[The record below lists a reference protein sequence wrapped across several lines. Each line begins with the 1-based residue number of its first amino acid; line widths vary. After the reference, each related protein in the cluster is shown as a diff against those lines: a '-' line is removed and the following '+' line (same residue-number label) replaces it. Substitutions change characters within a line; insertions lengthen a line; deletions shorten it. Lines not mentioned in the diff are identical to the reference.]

1 MGRKGMH
8 RFSILALVV
17 VVGLTA
23 NLVREM
29 AGAPPTQAAIP
40 RLRVTGGAATMEELV
55 DRFLAALRAKD
66 RGALEELRITEAE
79 YRQVIIPGNVEKGE
93 PLQVLKEDA
102 SDYFWGLLNT
112 KSVYHRE
119 DILRKHGGKNYV
131 LKEIFFE
138 KGTKEFAWFTAHR
151 RLALTLVDESGEEVD
166 LNTGSIAEVDGRFKF
181 VSFIRD

>member
-8 RFSILALVV
+8 RFSILALVA
-17 VVGLTA
+17 VVGLAA

-29 AGAPPTQAAIP
+29 ASAPPTQAAIP

-55 DRFLAALRAKD
+55 DRFLAAGRAKD
-66 RGALEELRITEAE
+66 RGALEEPRIPATGD
-79 YRQVIIPGNVEKGE
+79 RPVIIPGNVERGE
-93 PLQVLKEDA
+93 LLQVLKEDA

-112 KSVYHRE
+112 KSVYHLE
-119 DILRKHGGKNYV
+119 NILWKHGGKDYE
-131 LKEIFFE
+131 LKEVSFE
-138 KGTKEFAWFTAHR
+138 KGTKEFVWFTAHR

-181 VSFIRD
+181 ISFIRD